1 MLNFK
6 KITLTAI
13 AIGLTSTSAFADS
26 FYDYA
31 RVIKTKPVYEYVRV
45 SQPVQQCY
53 QVERRTKRH
62 HRNHHDRSGSTVAG
76 ALVGGVIGNIIGQ
89 NSESTLAGAVI
100 GGAIGHSSRNRHHR
114 GTRITEHCETVYQP
128 AKKVRKIKG
137 YNVKYRY
144 NGEKY
149 KTFMRHHPG
158 DKVKVRVSFSPVGY
172 D

>member
-6 KITLTAI
+6 TVTFAVLSL
-13 AIGLTSTSAFADS
+13 GLTSTSVLADS

-31 RVIKTKPVYEYVRV
+31 RVIKAKPVYEYVRV

-53 QVERRTKRH
+53 QVERRSKRQNRH
-62 HRNHHDRSGSTVAG
+62 GHNRSDATVAG

-100 GGAIGHSSRNRHHR
+100 GGAIGHSSDNRHHR
-114 GTRITEHCETVYQP
+114 RTRVTEHCETVYQP

-137 YNVKYRY
+137 YKVKYRY

-158 DKVKVRVSFSPVGY
+158 DTVKVRVSLSPVGY